1 MLRYTLSLTAPSEP
15 LTSRVVRV
23 KVGQVDRDPVGLN
36 VNDPPSLLV
45 YVVDGLQHGDN
56 FGFRSRTPTSTE
68 ISRIPKPIT
77 SSRRIRSLR
86 RPRLL
91 RSLTSSRCKD
101 FRGLHSSS
109 GRASV

>member
-45 YVVDGLQHGDN
+45 YVVDGLQHGEN
-56 FGFRSRTPTSTE
+56 FWVSVEDTDLHGNIANSEAYHFVATDSFAPTPPTVTVTNVE
-68 ISRIPKPIT
+68 Q
-77 SSRRIRSLR
+77 
-86 RPRLL
+86 
-91 RSLTSSRCKD
+91 
-101 FRGLHSSS
+101 
-109 GRASV
+109 V